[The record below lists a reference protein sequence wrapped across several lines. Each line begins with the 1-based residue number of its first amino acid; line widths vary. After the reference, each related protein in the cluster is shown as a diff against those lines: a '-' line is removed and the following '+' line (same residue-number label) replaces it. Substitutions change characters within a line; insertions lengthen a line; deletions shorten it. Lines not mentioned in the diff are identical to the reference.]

1 MLLEEAQWIKKVI
14 ENNFSLNDFPLLNVG
29 SSTKEFRESVQPF
42 IFSEIF
48 KPIEDKN
55 YSVIHTDIKEDN
67 GVDIVGDLN
76 DAKFRSHLRGNNI
89 KSILCSN
96 LLEHLEDPQQIC
108 NSILEIVPING
119 LILVTVPYS
128 FPYHNDP
135 IDTLLRPNIK
145 ELHAFFPNTE
155 ILESEIIVSNNS
167 FYNDLMNNK
176 KYFLKM
182 TIRWLLPF
190 YKYSEWKHSIKDTVK
205 LKEKYSATCVLLRKR
220 N

>member
-1 MLLEEAQWIKKVI
+1 MLVEEAQWIKKVI
-14 ENNFSLNDFPLLNVG
+14 ENNFYLNDFPLLNVG

-48 KPIEDKN
+48 KPLEDKN
-55 YSVIHTDIKEDN
+55 YSVLHTDIKEDN

-76 DAKFRSHLRGNNI
+76 DAKFRIHLRENNI

-155 ILESEIIVSNNS
+155 ILESEIVVSNNS

-182 TIRWLLPF
+182 IIRWLLPF
-190 YKYSEWKHSIKDTVK
+190 YKYSEWKYSIKDTVK
-205 LKEKYSATCVLLRKR
+205 LKKKYSATCVLLKR
-220 N
+220 VN